1 MMQIKIY
8 FSLIST
14 YVYRYLRNC
23 IFLVALLAPD
33 SPMQVE
39 PPLEP
44 SLEPPLEHRAP
55 VEPLEINDVDMAA
68 RSKKCL
74 TESFNSTTDGGKG
87 KRNGRQVSA
96 PQRKSLEVSGRG
108 LGE

>member
-1 MMQIKIY
+1 MNIL
-8 FSLIST
+8 S
-14 YVYRYLRNC
+14 RYLRNH

-33 SPMQVE
+33 SPMQV
-39 PPLEP
+39 
-44 SLEPPLEHRAP
+44 EPPLEHRAP

-87 KRNGRQVSA
+87 KRNGRHVSA
-96 PQRKSLEVSGRG
+96 PQRKSLEVSGRVG
-108 LGE
+108 GTWGSGKDLGE